1 MSGYVRR
8 ALAIFMLA
16 LLPVLFV
23 PTVESIADENK
34 LPYGSSCFSSYGAR
48 GKTKS
53 IPHAIGAVRK
63 YFAQR
68 GYYVKLVS
76 HSKLFLTVD
85 IYNDED
91 IIDTVIVDIRSG
103 KMRSVK

>member
-1 MSGYVRR
+1 MNGYVRR
-8 ALAIFMLA
+8 TLSIFVLA
-16 LLPVLFV
+16 LLPALFV
-23 PTVESIADENK
+23 PTVESIAGENK

-53 IPHAIGAVRK
+53 IPNAIGAVRK

-68 GYYVKLVS
+68 GYYVKLMS
-76 HSKLFLTVD
+76 HTKWFLTVD
-85 IYNDED
+85 IYDNED